1 MRQTDRNQSDEDVS
15 ASQHVSVC
23 IISPQKGVC
32 SCVYCCDGVEEVE
45 EEVLGVE
52 LLARRDE
59 GEESDSCSSSSFFK
73 YSSLRAN
80 SSL

>member
-1 MRQTDRNQSDEDVS
+1 MQVKKYLT
-15 ASQHVSVC
+15 SVC
-23 IISPQKGVC
+23 VFVCVTSPQKGVFR
-32 SCVYCCDGVEEVE
+32 CVYCCDVEVLE

-52 LLARRDE
+52 LLARRE
-59 GEESDSCSSSSFFK
+59 EVEESDSCSCSSFFK

>member
-1 MRQTDRNQSDEDVS
+1 MQVNKYMSERECVR
-15 ASQHVSVC
+15 
-23 IISPQKGVC
+23 SPQKGVC
-32 SCVYCCDGVEEVE
+32 RCVYCCEGVEELE

-52 LLARRDE
+52 LLARREE
-59 GEESDSCSSSSFFK
+59 GVESDSCSSSSFFK